1 MNQKSSPWLVALVLV
16 LGAMVLLRPSEAAP
30 KTVRE
35 SDQALKTSVSQFIPN
50 DADGYVVVTSGTNA
64 FLLRKFGSS
73 LTQVSKV
80 ELK

>member
-1 MNQKSSPWLVALVLV
+1 MDQKHSPWLIALVVV
-16 LGAMVLLRPSEAAP
+16 LGAMVLIRPGEASP

-35 SDQALKTSVSQFIPN
+35 ADQALETSVSQFIPN

>member
-1 MNQKSSPWLVALVLV
+1 MDQKHSPWLIALVVV
-16 LGAMVLLRPSEAAP
+16 LGAMVLIRPGEAAP

-35 SDQALKTSVSQFIPN
+35 SVQSAESSVGDFIPN
-50 DADGYVVVTSGTNA
+50 DADGFVVVTDGKNA